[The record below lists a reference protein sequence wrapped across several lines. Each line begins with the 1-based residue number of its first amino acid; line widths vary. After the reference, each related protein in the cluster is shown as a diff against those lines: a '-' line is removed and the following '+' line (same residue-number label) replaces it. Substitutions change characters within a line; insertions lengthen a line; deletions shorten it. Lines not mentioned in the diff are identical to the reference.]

1 MIEIV
6 AKISDGEPAIIID
19 DQVEETEE
27 AVAITLRLA
36 AEINKRVKDH
46 ISARLLNSIID
57 DMPKEEA
64 RKLRL
69 QMLQNPKVK
78 ELMMES
84 LWALLEAQFS

>member
-69 QMLQNPKVK
+69 KMLQNPKVK